1 MNRRKMLKSSLLL
14 TGGICICQNA
24 LGMDNLTSTCCFT
37 PDIEPES
44 LTKGE
49 QSFIIDLKKAPSLA
63 KKGNA
68 VYVDNH
74 EKGIRTIV
82 VRVKKNNFLAFSRHC
97 THGNQALSYIPERKL
112 LQCNSYNHS
121 LFDLDGSV
129 WKGPAPDPIKVYPVK
144 YDKNRLEI
152 FYI

>member
-1 MNRRKMLKSSLLL
+1 MLQNAALLV
-14 TGGICICQNA
+14 GGVCLCKNA
-24 LGMDNLTSTCCFT
+24 LGLDIPQSTCCYT

-44 LTKGE
+44 LTIGE
-49 QSFIIDLKKAPSLA
+49 HSFIIDLTKAPSIS

-68 VYVDNH
+68 VYVDNK
-74 EKGIRTIV
+74 EKEIRTIL
-82 VRVKKNNFLAFSRHC
+82 VRVKKNRFQAFSRHC

-152 FYI
+152 FYM

>member
-1 MNRRKMLKSSLLL
+1 MLRNSMLIGS
-14 TGGICICQNA
+14 GICLCHNSWG
-24 LGMDNLTSTCCFT
+24 LDNPKSTCCYT

-44 LTKGE
+44 LTKSE

-74 EKGIRTIV
+74 EKNIRMIV

-97 THGNQALSYIPERKL
+97 SHGNQALSYIPERKL

-144 YDKNRLEI
+144 NDKNKLEI
-152 FYI
+152 FYM